1 MSISDELKGS
11 NIVNLGSSTSEF
23 VATHQPYIQVNVISN
38 LKKIG
43 NVISVDIKNESGVD
57 LIANFLSQDGQVLI
71 KSKKPKLIMASNL
84 LEHLPDPIQGLQKLI
99 ELVPTGSY
107 LLLTGP
113 TRYPFHPDP
122 IDNKFRPTAR
132 KIQKLVGNEFFVS
145 NLDSIFGGS
154 VLTCTSENKLK
165 AYSYLFSQLTFSNL
179 IKRPRHFAANIR
191 NMLYPVFAYCGL
203 FKKL

>member
-71 KSKKPKLIMASNL
+71 KSKKPKLIIASNL

-132 KIQKLVGNEFFVS
+132 KIKKLIGNEFFVS
-145 NLDSIFGGS
+145 KQS
-154 VLTCTSENKLK
+154 
-165 AYSYLFSQLTFSNL
+165 
-179 IKRPRHFAANIR
+179 
-191 NMLYPVFAYCGL
+191 
-203 FKKL
+203 